1 MSMESYIN
9 AKSADDS
16 QVRRWRK
23 WTRQRLD
30 ITENDAADSLF
41 AAR

>member
-16 QVRRWRK
+16 QVRWRK

-30 ITENDAADSLF
+30 TTENDAADSLF